1 MTEEEKRRLALEIFA
16 QEQSRLQNRT
26 ASVLNAHNDRVQ
38 SSLRRSEKKAAMF
51 DSLAQN
57 GITWEDL
64 RAAYDDSFKRGHE
77 AMINFKLAYFYAG
90 TAIAVHERFNTDP
103 KQCADFIHLLLE
115 IAEEDSDRPTLV
127 AHALQVTGVNT
138 SVYDQDS
145 VITSPGRARMP
156 MNAHASRADEWA
168 IRRMKK
174 SGITEADLEYERKV
188 GYDAGWN
195 TGFGYSAC
203 YASLALGLKRTF
215 QSSAEEI
222 ESIFD
227 RIGELEYEEISAAD
241 IIERAKVEAG
251 VDVGDLAKAPPV
263 S

>member
-16 QEQSRLQNRT
+16 QETARFQKRT
-26 ASVLNAHNDRVQ
+26 ASVLDGHNDRVQ
-38 SSLRRSEKKAAMF
+38 TSLRRSEKKAAVF

-64 RAAYDDSFKRGHE
+64 RTAYDDSFKRGHE
-77 AMINFKLAYFYAG
+77 AMIDFKLAYFYAG
-90 TAIAVHERFNTDP
+90 TAIAVHERFDTTST
-103 KQCADFIHLLLE
+103 QCASLIHLLLE
-115 IAEEDSDRPTLV
+115 IAEEYPGKKEIV
-127 AHALQVTGVNT
+127 AAAKESTGLDT
-138 SVYDQDS
+138 TVYDQDS

-156 MNAHASRADEWA
+156 MNAHTSRADERA
-168 IRRMKK
+168 IQRMKK
-174 SGITEADLEYERKV
+174 SGITEADLEYERNV

-195 TGFGYSAC
+195 TGFGYSVC

-222 ESIFD
+222 EGIFD

-251 VDVGDLAKAPPV
+251 VDVGDLAKGT
-263 S
+263 SI